1 MWQGLTAILV
11 HAETAALLGFHPRF
25 ASVIEIKMGPGWT
38 FEFLFGLAMD
48 IVASIDI
55 EWVAIGLAG
64 LVLIQLF
71 LELNGIYRRSGGA
84 SRRGVFLQVQ
94 GRRMPAAE
102 ADTRM
107 QPLDPAG
114 PEGVRD

>member
-1 MWQGLTAILV
+1 
-11 HAETAALLGFHPRF
+11 
-25 ASVIEIKMGPGWT
+25 VIEIKMGPGWT
-38 FEFLFGLAMD
+38 FDFLFGLAMD

-64 LVLIQLF
+64 LVLIQLL
-71 LELNGIYRRSGGA
+71 LELSGIYRRSGGV

-102 ADTRM
+102 AGARM
-107 QPLDPAG
+107 RPVDPAG